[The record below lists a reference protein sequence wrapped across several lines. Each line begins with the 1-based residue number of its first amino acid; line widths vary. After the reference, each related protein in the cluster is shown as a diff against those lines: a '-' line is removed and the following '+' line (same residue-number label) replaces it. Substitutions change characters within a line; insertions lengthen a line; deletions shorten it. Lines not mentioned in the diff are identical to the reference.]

1 MNRTSNNILKCLL
14 LLVVLVA
21 MSGVASA
28 VGAPNITSFAPASP
42 VPNIAGESRTFNIT
56 ANQTVNVTW
65 YINGSQVGSNA
76 GVLEGNYTNTSAA
89 KGFWIV
95 NATATNATTGLSDS
109 QEWIW
114 NVTTPTPIQGAPTIT
129 SFSPA
134 SPVSDNAGQSR
145 TFNITADHT
154 VTFTWYINS
163 SQVQLNQSVPNA
175 SYTNT
180 SAAKG
185 IWNVS
190 AVANN
195 SNGSVMQKWTW
206 NVTTPEAPNIITSF
220 APASPVSNN
229 IGESRTFNITAN
241 QIVNVTWYINGN
253 RVQSNAGVLEGNYT
267 NTSAAEGI
275 WIVNATATN
284 TTTGL
289 SASKEWTWKV
299 LVANITGFTLDSSG
313 TRGKWINASV
323 NITNSGNTSQWFVI
337 DVSGVNVANGY
348 PLVGTATVR
357 LNAGETLPNIPMRIT
372 VPPSASTGTYNLTA
386 GIWKLGD
393 FAIPDKLITTRGP
406 KIVTIS

>member
-28 VGAPNITSFAPASP
+28 VGSPNITSFAPASP
-42 VPNIAGESRTFNIT
+42 VSNIAGESRSFNIT
-56 ANQTVNVTW
+56 ANQIVNVTW
-65 YINGSQVGSNA
+65 YINGN
-76 GVLEGNYTNTSAA
+76 
-89 KGFWIV
+89 
-95 NATATNATTGLSDS
+95 
-109 QEWIW
+109 
-114 NVTTPTPIQGAPTIT
+114 
-129 SFSPA
+129 
-134 SPVSDNAGQSR
+134 R
-145 TFNITADHT
+145 
-154 VTFTWYINS
+154 
-163 SQVQLNQSVPNA
+163 VQLNESVLNA
-175 SYTNT
+175 SYTNI

-185 IWNVS
+185 IWIVNSTATNTTTGLS
-190 AVANN
+190 A
-195 SNGSVMQKWTW
+195 SMEWTW

-253 RVQSNAGVLEGNYT
+253 RVQLNGSVLNASYT
-267 NTSAAEGI
+267 NISAAEGI
-275 WIVNATATN
+275 WNVNATATN

>member
-42 VPNIAGESRTFNIT
+42 VPNIAGESRSFNIT

-65 YINGSQVGSNA
+65 YING
-76 GVLEGNYTNTSAA
+76 
-89 KGFWIV
+89 
-95 NATATNATTGLSDS
+95 
-109 QEWIW
+109 
-114 NVTTPTPIQGAPTIT
+114 TP
-129 SFSPA
+129 
-134 SPVSDNAGQSR
+134 
-145 TFNITADHT
+145 
-154 VTFTWYINS
+154 
-163 SQVQLNQSVPNA
+163 VQLNESVLNA

-180 SAAKG
+180 SAAVG

-195 SNGSVMQKWTW
+195 INGSVMQKWIW

-253 RVQSNAGVLEGNYT
+253 RVQLNGSVLNASYT
-267 NTSAAEGI
+267 NFSAAEGI

-284 TTTGL
+284 TTTGI

-299 LVANITGFTLDSSG
+299 IVANITGFTLDSSG

-323 NITNSGNTSQWFVI
+323 NITNNGNTSQWFVI

-357 LNAGETLPNIPMRIT
+357 LNAGETFPNIPMRIT

-393 FAIPDKLITTRGP
+393 FAIPDKLITTKGP

>member
-28 VGAPNITSFAPASP
+28 VGAPSITSFAPASP

-65 YINGSQVGSNA
+65 YING
-76 GVLEGNYTNTSAA
+76 
-89 KGFWIV
+89 
-95 NATATNATTGLSDS
+95 
-109 QEWIW
+109 
-114 NVTTPTPIQGAPTIT
+114 TP
-129 SFSPA
+129 
-134 SPVSDNAGQSR
+134 
-145 TFNITADHT
+145 
-154 VTFTWYINS
+154 
-163 SQVQLNQSVPNA
+163 VQLNESVLNA
-175 SYTNT
+175 SYTNI

-185 IWNVS
+185 IW
-190 AVANN
+190 
-195 SNGSVMQKWTW
+195 
-206 NVTTPEAPNIITSF
+206 
-220 APASPVSNN
+220 
-229 IGESRTFNITAN
+229 
-241 QIVNVTWYINGN
+241 IVN
-253 RVQSNAGVLEGNYT
+253 S
-267 NTSAAEGI
+267 
-275 WIVNATATN
+275 TATN

-289 SASKEWTWKV
+289 SASEKWTWKV
-299 LVANITGFTLDSSG
+299 RVANITGFALDSSG

-323 NITNSGNTSQWFVI
+323 NITNSGNTSWFVI

-357 LNAGETLPNIPMRIT
+357 LNASETLPNIPVLIT